1 MADNFSYCIRALA
14 TDVGR
19 KRKANE
25 DFLGEAVTVNGLV
38 TVVCDG
44 MGGHVGGAEASH
56 TAVGAILDI
65 LSNNYYDDPR
75 QAIIDAVNTANAAI
89 LSRAA
94 AEPSLQGM
102 GSTCVMIIVRDGLVY
117 YGWVGDSR
125 IYLVRGNT
133 IQQLSKD
140 QSVVQSLVDAGI
152 ITAAE
157 AEHHARKNEITN
169 CLGIDTMEPAVV
181 CMEPIAPQP
190 GDTFLL
196 CSDGLSGMVNDR
208 AIADVVADR
217 AGMRLQQRAERLIA
231 MANANGGLDN
241 ITALLLEFPGGASAA
256 AGHPVAHGGA
266 APIADGSARDARGG
280 SNRNFIT
287 YAVIA
292 GVAVIAIAAGIW
304 LWIGSGDKAS
314 TAPKDGAV
322 ASTEE
327 ESSEPVEIYPV
338 TSLTFRLAET
348 YEGNNTILTFK
359 QDGMVCDVLYP
370 GDVVKNQEPPVVIN
384 GTITPDMV
392 KVEGNDNVIVVKPT
406 ADNKLGK
413 GTFAISFKEGYTP
426 EMTEHFTLTIS
437 GADVT
442 SEDGKET
449 VKSPEIVLVVA
460 VKKAL
465 EQAKDNA
472 PNGKS

>member
-56 TAVGAILDI
+56 TAVGAILDF

-266 APIADGSARDARGG
+266 APIADGSARDVRGG

-292 GVAVIAIAAGIW
+292 GVAVIAIAAGLW
-304 LWIGSGDKAS
+304 LWLGSGDKAS
-314 TAPKDGAV
+314 TPAKDGAV
-322 ASTEE
+322 ASTEGASAGE
-327 ESSEPVEIYPV
+327 VASTDGNASVPPAEIVPV
-338 TSLTFRLAET
+338 SLVSFKLGVPYAKDKPL
-348 YEGNNTILTFK
+348 LTFK
-359 QDGMVCDVLYP
+359 ANKQLCTIMP
-370 GDVVKNQEPPVVIN
+370 TTDVVEKDQEPVVIN
-384 GTITPDMV
+384 GTVTEKMV
-392 KVEGNDNVIVVKPT
+392 KVSGNDNVVIAKGT
-406 ADNKLGK
+406 K
-413 GTFAISFKEGYTP
+413 GTFVAKYKDGYEPRATEGFKVTIDTGVEGAP
-426 EMTEHFTLTIS
+426 EIELTIS
-437 GADVT
+437 
-442 SEDGKET
+442 
-449 VKSPEIVLVVA
+449 VKINLAS
-460 VKKAL
+460 
-465 EQAKDNA
+465 
-472 PNGKS
+472 

>member
-56 TAVGAILDI
+56 TAVGAILDF

-196 CSDGLSGMVNDR
+196 CSDGLSGMVSDR

-231 MANANGGLDN
+231 MANANGGVDN

-266 APIADGSARDARGG
+266 APIADGSARDAAPGTSGRRTNGG
-280 SNRNFIT
+280 SLNYTLIGI
-287 YAVIA
+287 IA
-292 GVAVIAIAAGIW
+292 VAVVVILAGLW
-304 LWIGSGDKAS
+304 LWLGGSKEATS
-314 TAPKDGAV
+314 TGKGK

-327 ESSEPVEIYPV
+327 VESTSANDGDVKAISEVSFRFDVVYSAGKPIM
-338 TSLTFRLAET
+338 TFDANSEMCT
-348 YEGNNTILTFK
+348 VKAGNNAVDNAPDPVAISGT
-359 QDGMVCDVLYP
+359 
-370 GDVVKNQEPPVVIN
+370 VKAE
-384 GTITPDMV
+384 
-392 KVEGNDNVIVVKPT
+392 NVTVSNNNLEIVKPT
-406 ADNKLGK
+406 KENKMKK
-413 GTFAISFKEGYTP
+413 GSFAIKYKEGYEPAGPDNCTV
-426 EMTEHFTLTIS
+426 TINC
-437 GADVT
+437 
-442 SEDGKET
+442 GKE
-449 VKSPEIVLVVA
+449 SPVVVLKVTIKMNV
-460 VKKAL
+460 
-465 EQAKDNA
+465 
-472 PNGKS
+472 